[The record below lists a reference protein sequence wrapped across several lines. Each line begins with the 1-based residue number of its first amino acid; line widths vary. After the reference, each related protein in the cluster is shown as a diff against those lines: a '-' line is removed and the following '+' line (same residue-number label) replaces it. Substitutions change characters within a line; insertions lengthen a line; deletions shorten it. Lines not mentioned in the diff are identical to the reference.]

1 MYTNKK
7 MEHDEE
13 RLLTVREVAI
23 KLGLTPGAIH
33 RARSAGRVLVE
44 EVYVSTKGVRYRWS
58 DINRVIRGEARFMRD
73 RAEGPI
79 DNDGEADEGAA
90 NE

>member
-1 MYTNKK
+1 MDQ
-7 MEHDEE
+7 EEE
-13 RLLTVREVAI
+13 RLLTINEVAI

-33 RARSAGRVLVE
+33 RARSSGRVLIESVH
-44 EVYVSTKGVRYRWS
+44 VSTKGVRYRLT

-73 RAEGPI
+73 RTDAA
-79 DNDGEADEGAA
+79 DNDGEANEGAP